1 MRTAKARFGKVRR
14 APKEVNEE
22 LRWERGANEQKAYV
36 CAMKINK
43 LAKARFATR
52 GIMGF
57 FDWVMHGLGFESSEK
72 KKGKHTKTIEPDEK
86 YANFNL
92 HEKVGPKP
100 NKINENIGA
109 TNYNNFGIQSES
121 NIIMVEPKSHSEI
134 QQCVDYLKQ
143 GQSVA
148 VNLEGLSS
156 ADMERIL
163 DFLSGAIYGLNG
175 SIHRW
180 HGDLFLLAPEGHKI
194 LKKE

>member
-1 MRTAKARFGKVRR
+1 
-14 APKEVNEE
+14 
-22 LRWERGANEQKAYV
+22 
-36 CAMKINK
+36 
-43 LAKARFATR
+43 
-52 GIMGF
+52 MGF
-57 FDWVMHGLGFESSEK
+57 FDWVMHGLGFENTEK
-72 KKGKHTKTIEPDEK
+72 KKGKRTKTLEQEDK

-92 HEKVGPKP
+92 HEKVGETKVS
-100 NKINENIGA
+100 NENLNA
-109 TNYNNFGIQSES
+109 TTYNNFGIQAES
-121 NIIMVEPKSHSEI
+121 NIIMVEPRSHSEI

-156 ADMERIL
+156 ADTERIL

-194 LKKE
+194 LRKE

>member
-1 MRTAKARFGKVRR
+1 
-14 APKEVNEE
+14 
-22 LRWERGANEQKAYV
+22 
-36 CAMKINK
+36 
-43 LAKARFATR
+43 
-52 GIMGF
+52 MGF
-57 FDWVMHGLGFESSEK
+57 LDWVMHGLGFETTEK
-72 KKGKHTKTIEPDEK
+72 KKGKRTKTIEQDDK

-92 HEKVGPKP
+92 HEKVDGT
-100 NKINENIGA
+100 KIKTDNQTQGSNFA
-109 TNYNNFGIQSES
+109 NFGIQTES

-134 QQCVDYLKQ
+134 QQVVDYLKQ

-148 VNLEGLSS
+148 VNLEGLSNS
-156 ADMERIL
+156 DMERIL

>member
-1 MRTAKARFGKVRR
+1 
-14 APKEVNEE
+14 
-22 LRWERGANEQKAYV
+22 
-36 CAMKINK
+36 
-43 LAKARFATR
+43 
-52 GIMGF
+52 MGF
-57 FDWVMHGLGFESSEK
+57 FDWVMHGLGFETTEK
-72 KKGKHTKTIEPDEK
+72 KKKDKKTKNGSEEDK

-92 HEKVGPKP
+92 HEKIESKNPVAPQSAPAQNFG
-100 NKINENIGA
+100 
-109 TNYNNFGIQSES
+109 NFGIQAES
-121 NIIMVEPKSHSEI
+121 NIIMVEPKSMSEI
-134 QQCVDYLKQ
+134 QQVVDYLKQ

-194 LKKE
+194 LKKK